1 MTTGRDGLLGML
13 TLERVFA
20 LLMLGLAAAL
30 LVLVN
35 SPGPSQEAEKLARAR
50 SDLRVI
56 GAAIGAH
63 QLERKPLPST
73 AEGLSALLVEPV
85 ARHPGAVPGLL
96 ADPVDPWGRPYQWRN
111 PGRLRAQELFSLGPD
126 GIESDDDVGAWN
138 PYRQQ
143 KPMDDRELSWS
154 VAKHKPQ
161 SLCAP
166 ETTSRLCGRVSSTA
180 DPR

>member
-1 MTTGRDGLLGML
+1 MITGRDNLLGML

-20 LLMLGLAAAL
+20 LLMLGLSAAL

-35 SPGPSQEAEKLARAR
+35 GPGPSQEAEKLARAR

-73 AEGLSALLVEPV
+73 AEGLAALLVEPV

-96 ADPVDPWGRPYQWRN
+96 AEPVDPWGRPYQWRN

-126 GIESDDDVGAWN
+126 GIESDDDVQAWN
-138 PYRQQ
+138 PYR
-143 KPMDDRELSWS
+143 
-154 VAKHKPQ
+154 
-161 SLCAP
+161 
-166 ETTSRLCGRVSSTA
+166 SRHRAGNGG
-180 DPR
+180 